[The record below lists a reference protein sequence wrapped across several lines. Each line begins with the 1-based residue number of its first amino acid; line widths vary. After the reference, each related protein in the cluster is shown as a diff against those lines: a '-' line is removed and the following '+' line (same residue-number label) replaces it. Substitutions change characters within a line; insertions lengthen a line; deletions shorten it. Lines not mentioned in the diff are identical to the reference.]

1 MSWTNGLVAL
11 IVGIVLVFLNGLLP
25 VPLSTLCF
33 VVGVILAVVG
43 LVFILV
49 GLTRGGPPVTRV

>member
-11 IVGIVLVFLNGLLP
+11 VVGIVLVFLNGLLP

-33 VVGVILAVVG
+33 IVGIILAVFC
-43 LVFILV
+43 LVMVLV
-49 GLTRGGPPVTRV
+49 GLTRGGPTSRV

>member
-11 IVGIVLVFLNGLLP
+11 VVGIVLVFLNGLLP

-33 VVGVILAVVG
+33 IVGIILAVFG
-43 LVFILV
+43 LVMVLV
-49 GLTRGGPPVTRV
+49 GLTRGGPTSRV

>member
-1 MSWTNGLVAL
+1 LVAL

-49 GLTRGGPPVTRV
+49 GLIRGGGPVTRV